1 MRGSVATGRDVRT
14 DERDARAHTRAQC
27 IRWQER
33 RSRSGV
39 ATWLWQACG
48 DAVGAPPAR
57 TLSLQIRITVPYLW
71 TYTHAAG
78 ANSKG
83 WGSIQGLRGS
93 EATTIFGT
101 PPESLVLG

>member
-1 MRGSVATGRDVRT
+1 MHTVARASFAHGRGHVVVASMRGRRWRT
-14 DERDARAHTRAQC
+14 
-27 IRWQER
+27 
-33 RSRSGV
+33 
-39 ATWLWQACG
+39 
-48 DAVGAPPAR
+48 AR
-57 TLSLQIRITVPYLW
+57 TLSLPIRITVPYLW